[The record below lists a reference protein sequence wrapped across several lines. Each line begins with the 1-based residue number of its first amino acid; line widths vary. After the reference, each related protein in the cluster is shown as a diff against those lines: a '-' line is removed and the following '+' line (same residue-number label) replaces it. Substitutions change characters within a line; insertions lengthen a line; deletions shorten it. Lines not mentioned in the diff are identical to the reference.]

1 MFEKFIIKY
10 LSATGRIVYF
20 LGLCAFI
27 IGLLVYL
34 FTWESNL
41 DKDTFKMT
49 LILYAV
55 VFTLV
60 WSGICFLFFREKEKK
75 SDNDSI
81 IQ

>member
-1 MFEKFIIKY
+1 MFDKFISKY
-10 LSATGRIVYF
+10 LSATGRMVYF

-41 DKDTFKMT
+41 NKDTFKMT
-49 LILYAV
+49 LIFYAV

-60 WSGICFLFFREKEKK
+60 WSGICFLFFRKKDKK
-75 SDNDSI
+75 SDNDSV